1 LQRNDDIF
9 SGFIKSVCVCVSGM
23 QKRKFKK
30 KEFTLLIEQKQIQR
44 KGANKEIGGGERENF

>member
-1 LQRNDDIF
+1 M
-9 SGFIKSVCVCVSGM
+9 CVSGM